1 MQNKEQ
7 IIEILNESNKLFESY
22 IGLLNNLILSIEP
35 KDKPLDIK
43 KDNIKKEVIKKEEV
57 KPTLKLEDVR
67 KVLVNKSREGYTKQI
82 RDLLI
87 KYGADKL
94 SEIKPE
100 NYQTLLDEVSC
111 LGATLEM
118 IEDELKK
125 KQECSEQFK
134 AVYEYHFATSLHDLK
149 EEDYSGFLRDI
160 RGLRNE

>member
-7 IIEILNESNKLFESY
+7 LIEIIKESNKLFESY
-22 IGLLNNLILSIEP
+22 IGLLNKIVLSIEP
-35 KDKPLDIK
+35 TAKPADIK
-43 KDNIKKEVIKKEEV
+43 KVSKKKEVV
-57 KPTLKLEDVR
+57 KPALKLEDVR
-67 KVLVNKSREGYTKQI
+67 KVLVGKSREGYTKQI

-94 SEIKPE
+94 SEIKPK

-118 IEDELKK
+118 IEDELKN
-125 KQECSEQFK
+125 KQECSDQFK
-134 AVYEYHFATSLHDLK
+134 AVYEYHFATSLDDLK
-149 EEDYSGFLRDI
+149 QDNYSGFLRDI

>member
-7 IIEILNESNKLFESY
+7 LIEIIKESTKLFKCY
-22 IGLLNNLILSIEP
+22 IGLLDKIVLSIEP
-35 KDKPLDIK
+35 TAKPADIK
-43 KDNIKKEVIKKEEV
+43 KVNKKQEVIKKEEV
-57 KPTLKLEDVR
+57 KPALKLEYVR
-67 KVLVNKSREGYTKQI
+67 KVLVCKSREGYTKQI

-94 SEIKPE
+94 SEINPN

-118 IEDELKK
+118 IEDELKN
-125 KQECSEQFK
+125 KQECSDQFK
-134 AVYEYHFATSLHDLK
+134 AVYEYHSATSLDDLK
-149 EEDYSGFLRDI
+149 EENYSGFLRDI

>member
-7 IIEILNESNKLFESY
+7 LIEIIKESNKLFESY
-22 IGLLNNLILSIEP
+22 IGLLNKIVLSIDST
-35 KDKPLDIK
+35 DKTAEIK
-43 KDNIKKEVIKKEEV
+43 KANKKKDVIKKEVV
-57 KPTLKLEDVR
+57 KPSLKLEDVR
-67 KVLVNKSREGYTKQI
+67 KVLVGKSREGYTKQI

-94 SEIKPE
+94 SEINPK

-118 IEDELKK
+118 IEDELKN
-125 KQECSEQFK
+125 KQECSDQFK
-134 AVYEYHFATSLHDLK
+134 AVYEYHFATSLDDLK
-149 EEDYSGFLRDI
+149 QENYSGFLRDI